1 MHKHNLFVKNLT
13 KLFLSRNKRTLFFKL
28 WQVNEKE
35 TMHVLQQLKKLDTHF
50 RSLKLTFHYFIVIN
64 SF

>member
-13 KLFLSRNKRTLFFKL
+13 KLFLSQNKRTLFFKL

-35 TMHVLQQLKKLDTHF
+35 TMHVL
-50 RSLKLTFHYFIVIN
+50 
-64 SF
+64 